1 MFKGEKGITLV
12 ALVITII
19 VLLILAGVSISLV
32 IGQNGVLSKATN
44 AVSEN
49 EKANVEQD
57 LKLAVAD
64 AEIAYYEAWVSNQS
78 VEKSTYY
85 AEEDYYT
92 NNATNGTV
100 TLDATNTDTTV
111 VKGTYTVTN
120 GGSYNFTVTIA
131 SGTVVVT
138 PVSGS

>member
-1 MFKGEKGITLV
+1 MKNQKGITLV

-64 AEIAYYEAWVSNQS
+64 AEIAYYEAWVKNQS
-78 VEKSTYY
+78 VTKATYY
-85 AEEDYYT
+85 GTEAYYT
-92 NNATNGTV
+92 NNATNGAISNFTADASKV
-100 TLDATNTDTTV
+100 TG
-111 VKGTYTVTN
+111 KYTVT
-120 GGSYNFTVTIA
+120 GGGVYSFEVTI
-131 SGTVVVT
+131 STGTVVVT
-138 PVSGS
+138 K